1 MFMHDKANKESHI
14 FKKLRQI
21 QQLLKIG
28 EKNFFLET
36 IDKKKKEVPC
46 LIIQNK
52 FFVANTGMSRPGR
65 SQMITVM

>member
-28 EKNFFLET
+28 EKNLFFRNNRQL
-36 IDKKKKEVPC
+36 KKKKRGSLPNYTKQIFCRKHWHV
-46 LIIQNK
+46 
-52 FFVANTGMSRPGR
+52 
-65 SQMITVM
+65 